1 MLFVLAC
8 GGGFATPTTTGTSAG
23 TLSGPLIGGG
33 VFLLLQA
40 GWIAF
45 RFSHAGSPFWRGATF
60 LAPLGIGALALAL
73 GIGTVPLAPSDAPAG
88 PIAVIS
94 LLVLLAGMLTF
105 AAVLLAPAPVPPAPV
120 QIELATLAAPE
131 DSLSP
136 TLLAQLAEITAAAAD
151 VPAALPEPARD
162 REPAAV

>member
-1 MLFVLAC
+1 VLFVLAC
-8 GGGFATPTTTGTSAG
+8 GGGFVATPTTTGTPTG

-45 RFSHAGSPFWRGATF
+45 RFSRAGSPFWRGTTF
-60 LAPLGIGALALAL
+60 LAPLGVGALALAL
-73 GIGTVPLAPSDAPAG
+73 GIGTAPLAPTDPSAG
-88 PIAVIS
+88 PIAAIS

-105 AAVLLAPAPVPPAPV
+105 AAVLLAPAPTSPAPA
-120 QIELATLAAPE
+120 QAEPTTPAAPGG
-131 DSLSP
+131 SLSP
-136 TLLAQLAEITAAAAD
+136 TLLAQLAEITAADAPVA
-151 VPAALPEPARD
+151 VPEPARD

>member
-1 MLFVLAC
+1 VLFVLAC

-45 RFSHAGSPFWRGATF
+45 RFSRAGSPFWRGATF
-60 LAPLGIGALALAL
+60 LAPLGVGALALAL
-73 GIGTVPLAPSDAPAG
+73 GIGTVPLAPSDASAG

-105 AAVLLAPAPVPPAPV
+105 AAVLLAPAPASVPPAPV
-120 QIELATLAAPE
+120 QAEPTTLATPE

-136 TLLAQLAEITAAAAD
+136 TLLAQLAEITAADA
-151 VPAALPEPARD
+151 PAGVPEPARD

>member
-40 GWIAF
+40 GWSAF
-45 RFSHAGSPFWRGATF
+45 RLSRAGSPFWRGATF
-60 LAPLGIGALALAL
+60 LAPLGVGVLALAL
-73 GIGTVPLAPSDAPAG
+73 GIGTAPLSPAAASAG
-88 PIAVIS
+88 AVAGIS
-94 LLVLLAGMLTF
+94 LVVLLAGMLTF
-105 AAVLLAPAPVPPAPV
+105 AAVLLAPVPVPPTPVRIESAPPSAD
-120 QIELATLAAPE
+120 E
-131 DSLSP
+131 SGLSP
-136 TLLAQLAEITAAAAD
+136 TLLAQLAAITAADA
-151 VPAALPEPARD
+151 PAAAPEPARD